1 MRIVLPTANRNK
13 VTLNNMEMNSW
24 YDIYE
29 NKNAIDRVQYL
40 KDGKQKEVQEDIWN
54 RYNQDDMI

>member
-1 MRIVLPTANRNK
+1 
-13 VTLNNMEMNSW
+13 MNSW